1 MGSEMCI
8 RDRKSDDV
16 DLSVD
21 YEEALGGDGPDAYE
35 RLIADALIGDER
47 LFARQD
53 GVEEAWRII
62 GALEDPAHPV
72 VTYPAGS
79 WGPPDA
85 DRVAPRQGSDQ
96 PRRRVGER

>member
-1 MGSEMCI
+1 M
-8 RDRKSDDV
+8 RSDDV

-62 GALEDPAHPV
+62 GALEDPPHKV
-72 VTYPAGS
+72 VPYAAGS
-79 WGPPDA
+79 WGPADA
-85 DRVAPRQGSDQ
+85 DRVSPRQGDDNR
-96 PRRRVGER
+96 PRRRIGDR